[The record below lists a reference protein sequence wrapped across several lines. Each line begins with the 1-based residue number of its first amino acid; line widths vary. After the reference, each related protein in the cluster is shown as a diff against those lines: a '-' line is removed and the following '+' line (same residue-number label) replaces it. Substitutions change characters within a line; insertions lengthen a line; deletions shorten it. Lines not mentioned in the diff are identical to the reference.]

1 MDPSVDLRPRLVA
14 FNMNGKA
21 IAAGYSNI
29 ADLCGTY
36 DIDIF
41 ALPVASNGEIDCN
54 VRGMT
59 REEITAKWKV
69 PPSWLS
75 EDQSCGIASHSTVN
89 CSGAPLPDRRDVMVK
104 LVVTKEQIKA
114 WRRMPERV
122 EFDLC
127 LDGTA
132 AFTLCDEDK
141 TRGAWV
147 RPGKR
152 IEVPIHSYV
161 VDYTRG
167 PMGTH
172 SEIGYEGTACL
183 ECAKSSVWPS
193 VVALLR
199 PNDELFLEWITLP
212 NAEPLVKMI
221 IRRYRKAVDKKTGVR
236 KYAEFPVLL
245 DCLPEIIRDDAYMT
259 ARPKAEE
266 N

>member
-1 MDPSVDLRPRLVA
+1 VSPSADLRPRLVA
-14 FNMNGKA
+14 FNVNGKA
-21 IAAGYSNI
+21 IAAGYGNI

-41 ALPVASNGEIDCN
+41 ALPVAGNGEIDCN

-59 REEITAKWKV
+59 REEITAKWKA
-69 PPSWLS
+69 PPSQSS
-75 EDQSCGIASHSTVN
+75 EDQLCGTTDRSAIS
-89 CSGAPLPDRRDVMVK
+89 CSGASLPDRRNVMVK

-114 WRRMPERV
+114 WRRMPEKV

-152 IEVPIHSYV
+152 IEVPVHSYV

-172 SEIGYEGTACL
+172 SEIGYEGTATI
-183 ECAKSSVWPS
+183 ECAKLSVWPS
-193 VVALLR
+193 IVALLR
-199 PNDELFLEWITLP
+199 PNDELVLEWTAFP
-212 NAEPLVKMI
+212 DKAPVAKMI
-221 IRRYRKAVDKKTGVR
+221 IRRYRKTVDKKTGTR

-245 DCLPEIIRDDAYMT
+245 DCLPEIVRDDAYMT
-259 ARPKAEE
+259 ARPKAAED
-266 N
+266 